1 MNGEYWFS
9 IAGWDGLYEVSNHG
23 RIKSLERKITAGSR
37 TYVIHERI
45 LRPRHDKDG
54 YMMVDL
60 QNAGKVVTHKV
71 HRIVA
76 TTFLENPCNKPQVN
90 HKDGNKANNRVENLE
105 WVSDSEN
112 KIHLHAKLQESKG
125 RSGAY
130 GVNWRADRG
139 KWRAYSS
146 IGGYRHLGLFENKK
160 DAENAAAKA
169 RLKYEL

>member
-37 TYVIHERI
+37 TYVIQERI
-45 LRPRHDKDG
+45 LRQRHDKDG

-60 QNAGKVVTHKV
+60 QNAGKVITHKV

-76 TTFLENPCNKPQVN
+76 TTFLKNPCNKPQVN
-90 HKDGNKANNRVENLE
+90 HKDGNRANNNAQNLE
-105 WVSDSEN
+105 WVTDSEN
-112 KIHLHAKLQESKG
+112 KIHCYTKLQTSRGK
-125 RSGAY
+125 SGVY

-139 KWRAYSS
+139 KWRAYTTL
-146 IGGYRHLGLFENKK
+146 GGYKHLGLFDDKE
-160 DAENAAAKA
+160 DAIKAAEKA
-169 RLKYEL
+169 RCLF